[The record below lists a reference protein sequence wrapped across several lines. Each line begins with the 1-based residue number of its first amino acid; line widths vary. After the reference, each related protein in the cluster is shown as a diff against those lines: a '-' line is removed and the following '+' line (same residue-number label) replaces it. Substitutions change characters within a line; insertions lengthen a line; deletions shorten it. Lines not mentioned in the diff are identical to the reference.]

1 VPSIHIIGGAVLA
14 FMTIAAVSGMPV
26 HSYAQENTRNCDTNP
41 RVTLEDAKLDVLLEL
56 TMNEKSQA
64 KFKLSF
70 LDAGTENVHQHIDYA
85 FEIADNNGTRIFSAV
100 PPGQPTLHT
109 AEGVVTIPYTFQKNG
124 DYVVNVIVYG
134 VDFIPTIPQVA
145 TFPCNDIPEFPASVL
160 SLVAAIMGVGIVVS
174 RYLKLR
180 G

>member
-1 VPSIHIIGGAVLA
+1 
-14 FMTIAAVSGMPV
+14 M
-26 HSYAQENTRNCDTNP
+26 RNCDANP
-41 RVTLEDAKLDVLLEL
+41 IVTLEEAKLDVLLEL
-56 TMNEKSQA
+56 NMGDNSQA
-64 KFKLSF
+64 KFELSF
-70 LDAGTENVHQHIDYA
+70 LDTGTDHVHQHIDYV

-100 PPGQPTLHT
+100 PPGQSTLHT
-109 AEGVVTIPYTFQKNG
+109 AEGVVTIPYSFQKNG
-124 DYVVNVIVYG
+124 DYAVNVIVYG

-160 SLVAAIMGVGIVVS
+160 GVVAAIMGVAIVVS